1 MLPLSRRQVLE
12 KTAGAAI
19 LAATPRVAR
28 GDTYPSRPIRLVI
41 PFAAG
46 GSNDQI
52 GRPWA
57 NKIGSMLGPAFVE
70 NIGGAGGA
78 LGCSSVARSTPDGY
92 SLLLGNLG
100 NQVVIPLAS
109 THPGYDP
116 ERDFRGV
123 CRLVTSS
130 IAFAVHPSLPVH
142 DLRELIAYAKDNPGK
157 LSYGS
162 AGVGTTNH
170 LVGEM
175 FKKQSGAGDIVH
187 VPYRGAG
194 PATNDLMGGQILLV
208 VAIVSGQL
216 LELNK
221 AGKLRIIAITNEKRL
236 SGAPDIPTAI
246 ESGMPDLKL
255 EVWFGLF
262 APKATTDAVVSRI
275 AQATRAAMS
284 DSSLLDAYRSQGME
298 PDDQSTPDAFQ
309 SLVEAERSRL
319 EPVIKSIG
327 FKVD

>member
-1 MLPLSRRQVLE
+1 MPSLSRRQVLE

-19 LAATPRVAR
+19 LVATPCIAR
-28 GDTYPSRPIRLVI
+28 SDTYPSRPIRLVI

-57 NKIGSMLGPAFVE
+57 NKIGSLLGPAFVE

-78 LGCSSVARSTPDGY
+78 LGCSSVARSAPDGY
-92 SLLLGNLG
+92 SLLLGNTG

-109 THPGYDP
+109 AHPAYDP
-116 ERDFRGV
+116 VRDFRAV

-130 IAFAVHPSLPVH
+130 VAFAVHPSLPVH
-142 DLRELIAYAKDNPGK
+142 DLRELTAYAKDNPGK

-162 AGVGTTNH
+162 AGVGTTNN

-175 FKKQSGAGDIVH
+175 FKEQSGAGDIVH

-194 PATNDLMGGQILLV
+194 PATNDLIGGQILLV
-208 VAIVSGQL
+208 VAVVSGQL

-221 AGKLRIIAITNEKRL
+221 AGKLRILAVTNEKRL
-236 SGAPDIPTAI
+236 GSAPDIPTAI

-255 EVWFGLF
+255 EIWFGLF

-275 AQATRAAMS
+275 AQATRTAMS
-284 DSSLLDAYRSQGME
+284 DSSL
-298 PDDQSTPDAFQ
+298 P
-309 SLVEAERSRL
+309 
-319 EPVIKSIG
+319 
-327 FKVD
+327 